1 MQGGGTP
8 CHGRRVREQDGN
20 RWYIAATWLAT
31 SNDYT
36 ILLTKLNERLR
47 ENGLIWVIYFYHFL
61 IHFDLTFRFFLPPFL
76 KNSRRRPP
84 MSFNPKRCN
93 RTPFFHPLG
102 CRFTQVPGTPFF
114 ATLADHFRLS
124 RVEIS
129 WTNFLPSSLSCET
142 SKPFKFHKSLV
153 LYCSFFSSGL
163 LDQKTTKQAET
174 TSRLRHQAEFLFK
187 SKQKVNWYDMSSLSL
202 IHWWSCC
209 FLCDTETIPVVSWI
223 FLAAPGGFESPEVT
237 VGTIRHGG
245 RSRRGEARR
254 SSKIGPLGLA
264 EKMCYNR
271 PGGKIHRD
279 HEIGELITMFFWE
292 KKLMQM
298 LLHGKC
304 WYINLRDFFPWKNS
318 KIGSLQKKNWFF
330 RSVYI

>member
-1 MQGGGTP
+1 MKPLDLPRPMQGGGTP

-223 FLAAPGGFESPEVT
+223 FLAAPGGVWESGSDGRNYTPWRAFKKRWSKTELKDWTPWSCWENVLQQAWRENPQGSWNW
-237 VGTIRHGG
+237 GTNYHVFLGK
-245 RSRRGEARR
+245 
-254 SSKIGPLGLA
+254 KIDA
-264 EKMCYNR
+264 NVAA
-271 PGGKIHRD
+271 
-279 HEIGELITMFFWE
+279 W
-292 KKLMQM
+292 
-298 LLHGKC
+298 
-304 WYINLRDFFPWKNS
+304 
-318 KIGSLQKKNWFF
+318 
-330 RSVYI
+330 